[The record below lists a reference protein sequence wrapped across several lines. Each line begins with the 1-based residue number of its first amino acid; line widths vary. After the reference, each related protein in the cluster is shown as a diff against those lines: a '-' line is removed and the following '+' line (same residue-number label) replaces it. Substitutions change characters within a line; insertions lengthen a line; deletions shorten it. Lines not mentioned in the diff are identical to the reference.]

1 VAAPFASIFFFAICD
16 ISLVQQNDFRKASRA
31 GKARL
36 VEITG
41 AAICHRMLALIAIM
55 RPPAE
60 RYTVIVSSYPCC
72 SPEDVAMRNEFWD
85 EIGDTLFVAA
95 IAVAIGVVAANLAI
109 QVNKERAAF
118 DAASQ
123 QVGQL
128 VDPLAPS
135 DAGTGAEKIL
145 PAS

>member
-1 VAAPFASIFFFAICD
+1 
-16 ISLVQQNDFRKASRA
+16 
-31 GKARL
+31 
-36 VEITG
+36 
-41 AAICHRMLALIAIM
+41 
-55 RPPAE
+55 
-60 RYTVIVSSYPCC
+60 
-72 SPEDVAMRNEFWD
+72 MRNNFWD

-95 IAVAIGVVAANLAI
+95 IAVAIGIVAANLAI

-128 VDPLAPS
+128 VDPQLPP
-135 DAGTGAEKIL
+135 DAAGAGAEKIP